1 MSDLATDPIG
11 TPHETATCAWCPS
24 PLVVA
29 EVERTRAW
37 VCPTDWARQTAHAIF
52 SVRKGVRTCHYVPLP
67 SQCLL
72 YETPA
77 RYVLWGGQAGP
88 GKSHG
93 VRWWLYDRSLQTPG
107 HEALLLRENWDQLDV
122 THLRKMEHEVP
133 QLGGRF
139 FKSDRKVVFGK
150 GSDESIID
158 AGHMAE
164 EGAVTRYLSTEYG
177 AIVADEASLYPVAP
191 DGTTPLAELSTRARK
206 VYTDRSGNRVPPRFI
221 PVTNPGGPSGDW
233 LRSMF
238 IRHEPDLGLY
248 PQLRTKY
255 HPDEW
260 VYLPARLDDN
270 PYMDPAY
277 ADSLAVLRGW
287 RYQQMRLG
295 DWDVFPGQFFEEWD
309 PSVHVKDQMVDPR
322 RIDHFVSMDWGHAAP
337 GCFLWW
343 ACLPDGRY
351 HITHEWKFHRLAD
364 QDIAAGFHQR
374 NKTYGIE
381 KVRYVVVDP
390 SLGNKDGRGDSRH
403 GQSRAETLRRLGL
416 NIRLGDNDR
425 PAGWARIRALLRGHR
440 GEPPHLTVAPD
451 CTYLIRSLPA
461 QKSDPHDLEDIDTGG
476 DDHAADTLRYGA
488 MSRPAPTTHYAPT
501 VKLHPLLEEALAASR
516 AGVTLGSESM
526 RRHT

>member
-1 MSDLATDPIG
+1 
-11 TPHETATCAWCPS
+11 
-24 PLVVA
+24 VA
-29 EVERTRAW
+29 DVAGLRAW
-37 VCPTDWARQTAHAIF
+37 LCPRDYDRQIALALVTE
-52 SVRKGVRTCHYVPLP
+52 RKGVRTYHDIPLP

-72 YETPA
+72 DTAPE

-93 VRWWLYDRSLQTPG
+93 VRKFLYRRSLRVPG

-133 QLGGRF
+133 ALGGRF
-139 FKSDRKVVFGK
+139 FKSDRKAVFGK
-150 GSDESIID
+150 GSDEAIID
-158 AGHMAE
+158 CGHMAE

-177 AIVADEASLYPVAP
+177 AIVPDEASLYPVSP

-206 VYTDRSGNRVPPRFI
+206 VYTDRQGNRVPPKFI
-221 PVTNPGGPSGDW
+221 PVTNPGGPSQDW
-233 LRSMF
+233 LRQMF
-238 IRHEPDLGLY
+238 IRKEPDFELY
-248 PQLRTKY
+248 PQLRSKY
-255 HPDEW
+255 HPEEW
-260 VYLPARLDDN
+260 AYLPARLDDN

-309 PSVHVKDQMVDPR
+309 PSVHVRDVAVDPR

-351 HITHEWKFHRLAD
+351 HVTHEWKFHRLAD
-364 QDIAAGFHQR
+364 QDIAAGFHAR
-374 NKTYGIE
+374 NQTFGIARP
-381 KVRYVVVDP
+381 RYVVVDP

-403 GQSRAETLRRLGL
+403 GQSRAETFRRLGL

-425 PAGWARIRALLRGHR
+425 PAGWARVRALLRSDAAA
-440 GEPPHLTVAPD
+440 PPVLTVAPE

-488 MSRPAPTTHYAPT
+488 MSRPAPTHRYHEPQR
-501 VKLHPLLEEALAASR
+501 LHPFLEEALAGSR
-516 AGVTLGSESM
+516 STELLGSESV
-526 RRHT
+526 RRTA